1 MDRNLSLSYK
11 FSPSRSKNEKEALA
25 YNNLGKYLAIA
36 TTEDYAAAANS
47 AMPRTLERSMPFLSL
62 LPVVHKNCSSTAFA
76 LNSVVREKGI
86 WRLANISNKLVFTHP
101 LTILYFFG
109 CDSRLKIFC
118 SV

>member
-86 WRLANISNKLVFTHP
+86 WRLANISNKLVFYTP
-101 LTILYFFG
+101 SNDFILFW
-109 CDSRLKIFC
+109 L
-118 SV
+118 